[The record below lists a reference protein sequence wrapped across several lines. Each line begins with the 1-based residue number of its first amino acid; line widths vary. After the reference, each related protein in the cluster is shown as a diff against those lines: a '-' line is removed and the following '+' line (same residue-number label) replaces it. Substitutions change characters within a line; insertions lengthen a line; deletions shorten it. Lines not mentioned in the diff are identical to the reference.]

1 MPVVIALLITASLLV
16 FVAYPLLAGEEASAH
31 LSTLPVDVT
40 PQVDLKNRRLV
51 LYENMR
57 DLEFEYQAGKIAQED
72 YEALREEYTAHAAR
86 LMAASQGLLRT
97 SPEDALIEQEVAR
110 RRNRRR
116 QATTDYVCPK
126 CGYENPLPV
135 KFCGECGQKLK
146 SRS

>member
-57 DLEFEYQAGKIAQED
+57 DLEFEYQAGRSPRRIMK
-72 YEALREEYTAHAAR
+72 RSAR
-86 LMAASQGLLRT
+86 NTPPMQPA
-97 SPEDALIEQEVAR
+97 
-110 RRNRRR
+110 
-116 QATTDYVCPK
+116 
-126 CGYENPLPV
+126 
-135 KFCGECGQKLK
+135 
-146 SRS
+146 